1 MLFLPMR
8 LRVFTFRGDFTGFN
22 AVGFALTW
30 ALVLLVI
37 GTLLGVL
44 AWRAS
49 PRSWL
54 TRSAAMINGVLLA
67 GLLVLLVTLSW

>member
-1 MLFLPMR
+1 MNRRRGQTFAILSLVAAAGLPMLFLLMR

-49 PRSWL
+49 P
-54 TRSAAMINGVLLA
+54 G
-67 GLLVLLVTLSW
+67 